1 MWILQVVQGVWDM
14 MNGRKFNSGVAIT
27 LLALVMQNVLGKY
40 GLNHDTAVSGATYL
54 VGAGGFIVLLVG
66 YVHQW
71 IKANAAKKAAA
82 VGKVTGTADNTVSGG
97 TVIKLLI
104 LGLFLFGAVQT
115 QARDTFNQ
123 PFAYLSLKTP
133 PPNMAPTDGWW
144 MLKPAPSFSFL
155 GIARGT
161 DGYLIASPFPG
172 AGIGINLERDIT
184 INGNWYSSL
193 SISGNALFSAIPG
206 SINYD
211 FFGSVLLGTEISPI
225 GIIGIGPGFDG
236 RKAYFTMGYE
246 GNFHF

>member
-1 MWILQVVQGVWDM
+1 MGWLKAIQAAWSMW
-14 MNGRKFNSGVAIT
+14 NGKKFNSGAAIT
-27 LLALVMQNVLGKY
+27 ILA
-40 GLNHDTAVSGATYL
+40 TAFQQILAKQGVNADQAQMMATYIIQG
-54 VGAGGFIVLLVG
+54 VGAIIMVVG

-206 SINYD
+206 STNYD